1 MNWKGLLVYNTKYAI
16 LFNTIVGYNEVV
28 RDLNNCVLYFER
40 QYMKRVLLTLL
51 SGVIFITLFTGNLR
65 ALSSNSGINKMEH
78 TNANSNIKKYQNRLA
93 REKSPYLLQHANNPV
108 EWYAWG
114 DEAFE
119 IAIKENKPV
128 FLSIGYSTC
137 HWCHVMA
144 HESFENPEVARL
156 MNEVFVCI
164 KVDREERPDVDNVY
178 MRVCQMMTGSGGW
191 PLTILMTPEKKPFFA
206 GTYIPRES
214 HHERLGMLDLIPR
227 IKEIW
232 GSQQEDI
239 LKSADQITARLN
251 MISQNSEGGE
261 LDKSTLKS
269 AYEQLSGRYSE
280 QYGGF
285 GNAPKFPSPQNL
297 LFLLRYWYGTE
308 DEKALRMV
316 VKTLQSMQN
325 GGIYDHIGFG
335 FHRYSTD
342 SHWLVPHFEKML
354 YDQAMLA
361 MAYVEAYQATGNREF
376 GETAQEIFTYVLR
389 DMTDSKGGFYSAEDA
404 DSEGVEG
411 KFYVWTEDEIRQILK
426 GEEADLIISVY
437 NVEKTGN
444 FRDEATGKNTGANI
458 LHLERTLTEVAFK
471 NKSPLDDLIE
481 RVETARQKL
490 FDVRDKRIHPHKDD
504 KILTDWNGLMIAALA
519 KGAQVFDEQK
529 YVDAA
534 KSAADFVFTNMRRK
548 DGRILHRYR
557 DGHADILANADDYAF
572 LIWGLLELYET
583 VFDVYYLDAALEL
596 NNEMIKYFWDERDG
610 GFYFTADDAEKLI
623 IRQKEIY
630 DGAIPSGNSVAVLN
644 LFRLARITAD
654 SDHEDK
660 AYKIMRA
667 FSRDVKSVPSGYTQ
681 MMVGLDFGL
690 GPSYEVV
697 IVGKQEADDTQNM
710 LQSLRKHF
718 IPNKAVIFKPVDQK
732 VPDITRLAKY
742 TEYHSSIDGKAT
754 AYVCRDFAC
763 KMPVTD
769 TKEMLQLLNVVFE

>member
-1 MNWKGLLVYNTKYAI
+1 MQRALSTLCFCIILMILL
-16 LFNTIVGYNEVV
+16 
-28 RDLNNCVLYFER
+28 
-40 QYMKRVLLTLL
+40 
-51 SGVIFITLFTGNLR
+51 TGNLR
-65 ALSSNSGINKMEH
+65 VLSSDTEGKNMKHKS
-78 TNANSNIKKYQNRLA
+78 ADSDIKHRHNRLVH
-93 REKSPYLLQHANNPV
+93 EKSPYLLQHANNPV
-108 EWYAWG
+108 DWYAWG
-114 DEAFE
+114 KEAFE
-119 IAIKENKPV
+119 KAKKENKPI

-156 MNEVFVCI
+156 LNEVFICI
-164 KVDREERPDVDNVY
+164 KVDREERQDIDNVY

-191 PLTILMTPEKKPFFA
+191 PLTILMTPDKKPFFA
-206 GTYIPRES
+206 GTYIPSES
-214 HHERLGMLDLIPR
+214 HHGRLGMLDLIPR
-227 IKEIW
+227 IKEVW
-232 GSQQEDI
+232 NAQNEDI
-239 LKSADQITARLN
+239 LMSADQITARLN
-251 MISQNSEGGE
+251 MFSSGSTGDE
-261 LDKSTLKS
+261 LDKSTLMS
-269 AYEQLSGRYSE
+269 AYEQLSGRYSG

-297 LFLLRYWYGTE
+297 LFLLRYWQSTE
-308 DEKALRMV
+308 EEKALRMV

-361 MAYVEAYQATGNREF
+361 MAYIEAYQATGNKEF
-376 GETAQEIFTYVLR
+376 GETAKEVFTYVLR
-389 DMTDSKGGFYSAEDA
+389 DMTDPKGGFYSAEDA

-437 NVEKTGN
+437 DIDKTGN
-444 FRDEATGKNTGANI
+444 FKDESTGKNTGSNI

-471 NKSPLDDLIE
+471 NKMSFDDLKE
-481 RVETARQKL
+481 RVETARKKL
-490 FDVRDKRIHPHKDD
+490 FEVRNKRIHPHKDD
-504 KILTDWNGLMIAALA
+504 KILTDWNGLMVAAFA

-529 YVDAA
+529 YAEAA
-534 KSAADFVFTNMRRK
+534 KRAVDFMFTNMRRE

-557 DGHADILANADDYAF
+557 DGHTAILANVDDYAF

-583 VFDVYYLDAALEL
+583 IFDVHYLEAALEL
-596 NNEMIKYFWDERDG
+596 NNEMIKYFWDEQGG
-610 GFYFTADDAEKLI
+610 GFYFTADDAEELI
-623 IRQKEIY
+623 VRQKEIY

-654 SDHEDK
+654 SEYEDK
-660 AYKIMRA
+660 AKKIMSA
-667 FSRDVKSVPSGYTQ
+667 FSKEVKSAPSGYTQ
-681 MMVGLDFGL
+681 MMIGLGFGI
-690 GPSYEVV
+690 GPSYEIV
-697 IVGKQEADDTQNM
+697 IVGKQQSEDTQEM
-710 LQSLRKHF
+710 LASLRKHF
-718 IPNKAVIFKPVDQK
+718 IPYKVVLIKPDDQETS
-732 VPDITRLAKY
+732 DLAGLAKY

-769 TKEMLQLLNVVFE
+769 TNEMLKLLNVSTSR